1 MCAKKQGLAVG
12 FRRWLVA
19 ASRQIGAH
27 VPSMPKAEASRQLF
41 TIGQKFQAGQAVY
54 SQLEL
59 VTQPSHEVKPLEHHV
74 WQNMTFHIPYHPT
87 IYIPLY
93 PQFSESF

>member
-1 MCAKKQGLAVG
+1 MCAKKQGLATG
-12 FRRWLVA
+12 FRGWLVA
-19 ASRQIGAH
+19 VSRQIEAH
-27 VPSMPKAEASRQLF
+27 VPSMPEVEASRQQF
-41 TIGQKFQAGQAVY
+41 TTGQKFQAGQAVY

-74 WQNMTFHIPYHPT
+74 WQNMMFHVPSRPT

-93 PQFSESF
+93 